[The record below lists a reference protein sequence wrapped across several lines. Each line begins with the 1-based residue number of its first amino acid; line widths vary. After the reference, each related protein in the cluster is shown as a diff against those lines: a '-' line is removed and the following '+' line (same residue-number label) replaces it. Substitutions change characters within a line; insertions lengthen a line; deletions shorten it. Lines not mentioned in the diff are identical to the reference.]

1 MKRIELKD
9 TSVESLKKREK
20 KLEERK
26 LYFVHLCESYRGL
39 FPRVDPLSDEFEA
52 AFSGLLEA
60 QKELNAVAVELIQI
74 RMKLSSTM
82 HNE

>member
-1 MKRIELKD
+1 MHKEIDLRSKKNEKRRI
-9 TSVESLKKREK
+9 KRYFCRKFKGKRK

-26 LYFVHLCESYRGL
+26 HYFVHLCKSYKGL

-60 QKELNAVAVELIQI
+60 QKEL
-74 RMKLSSTM
+74 M
-82 HNE
+82 